1 MAKITIADLNKNHE
15 LIEGAINRALDA
27 RKISG
32 GMFTTISPLPI
43 GARPTPQPGTP
54 SFD

>member
-1 MAKITIADLNKNHE
+1 MAKITIADLNKNNE
-15 LIEGAINRALDA
+15 LIENAINRALDA

-32 GMFTTISPLPI
+32 GMGVKLPPLPI
-43 GARPTPQPGTP
+43 GGWSTPCPGTP